1 MDDVLNDSIETSLTL
16 NLYKNRYE
24 SEAAHHNATLEI
36 IPLQA
41 FKNINNF
48 NSDRL
53 QRTAEKA
60 YPKSNR
66 PRGSNDIKSVKYLVS
81 KIKSNNTKPIYLHK
95 KGIVHRDLKPANI
108 FLDEQNNIKLGDF
121 GLARLMSEDSVFA

>member
-16 NLYKNRYE
+16 NLYKNRHD

-95 KGIVHRDLKPANI
+95 KGKKYTLLDGAHRVIAHHISNKQNI
-108 FLDEQNNIKLGDF
+108 S
-121 GLARLMSEDSVFA
+121 AYVVT

>member
-16 NLYKNRYE
+16 NLYKNRND

-60 YPKSNR
+60 YPKNNR

-81 KIKSNNTKPIYLHK
+81 KIKNDNNTKPIYLHK
-95 KGIVHRDLKPANI
+95 KGKKYTLLDGAHRVIAHHISNKQNI
-108 FLDEQNNIKLGDF
+108 S
-121 GLARLMSEDSVFA
+121 AYVVT